1 MAYTVTFWGTRG
13 SIPTPGAHTARYGGN
28 TPCVAVEGTG
38 PKGGGQLV
46 ILDAGTGIRALGREL
61 VERQQSAVQAEILL
75 SHAHWDHIQ
84 GLPHFKPFFA
94 PGNAVRIWG
103 SRQGTTSLEAILR
116 QQMDPAVFPVPLDA
130 LSAKL
135 TVQQIE
141 PGEFT
146 VGTFK
151 VRTIRLRHPGTTLGY
166 RLTPAA
172 GGPSMAYVTDN
183 ELGPGG
189 HYETPASWRKDFVA
203 FLGGGE
209 LLIHDAMYTP
219 EELEAQGRGQD
230 TRPGIAVLPFDN
242 SGSYGQ
248 DKENFDALQKGIAG
262 MLISELAANPAARVV
277 EREEIE
283 KLLAEQ
289 SLGASGKVSPETA
302 AKIGKLVGA
311 RYVIAGTFIDFYGD
325 FRLDARLVNVETSEI
340 VKVESDRMQRDHL
353 FDIIRTVAARLMK
366 DANLPPLP
374 RQASEQ
380 PMNRQVPTE
389 ALTYYSRALL
399 YHDRGQKAKAVEMYE
414 KALQVFP
421 DFAEA
426 SDGLKR

>member
-13 SIPTPGAHTARYGGN
+13 SIPTPGPHTARYGGN
-28 TPCVAVEGTG
+28 TPCVAVESS
-38 PKGGGQLV
+38 GGQVV
-46 ILDAGTGIRALGREL
+46 ILDAGTGIRALGLEL
-61 VERQQSAVQAEILL
+61 VERQNGAVRAEILL
-75 SHAHWDHIQ
+75 SHARWDHIQ

-135 TVQQIE
+135 TVQQVE
-141 PGEFT
+141 PGEFA
-146 VGTFK
+146 VGTFR
-151 VRTIRLRHPGTTLGY
+151 VQAMRLRHPGTTLGY

-189 HYETPASWRKDFVA
+189 HYETPGSWRKDFVA
-203 FLGGGE
+203 FLEGVE

-219 EELEAQGRGQD
+219 EELEEHRGWGHS
-230 TRPGIAVLPFDN
+230 TFEEAV
-242 SGSYGQ
+242 
-248 DKENFDALQKGIAG
+248 ALAGIAG
-262 MLISELAANPAARVV
+262 MLISERAASPAARVV
-277 EREEIE
+277 ERGQIE

-289 SLGASGKVSPETA
+289 RLGASGKVTPETA

-311 RYVIAGTFIDFYGD
+311 RYVIAGTFIGFYGD
-325 FRLDARLVNVETSEI
+325 FRLDARIVNVETSEI

-380 PMNRQVPTE
+380 RMNRQVPTE
-389 ALTYYSRALL
+389 ALTFYSKALL
-399 YHDRGQKAKAVEMYE
+399 YQDRGQQDKAAEMYQQ
-414 KALQVFP
+414 ALAIFP
-421 DFAEA
+421 EDAEA
-426 SDGLKR
+426 QQGLQRLKTS